1 MNVFRSVIESKIG
14 FQFLVAKFDDDK
26 KVYDLTVY
34 DIDEDGT
41 VGNPFPFDMHDLPDL
56 VESVETR
63 LKQSWQTHPLYGEPY
78 PLAGVG
84 SISNSF
90 L

>member
-1 MNVFRSVIESKIG
+1 VGNFTLGSVDFYSRCNRMNVFRSVIESKIG

-63 LKQSWQTHPLYGEPY
+63 LKQS
-78 PLAGVG
+78 
-84 SISNSF
+84 
-90 L
+90 

>member
-1 MNVFRSVIESKIG
+1 VGNFTLGGVDFYSRCNRMNVFRSVIESKIG

-63 LKQSWQTHPLYGEPY
+63 LKQS
-78 PLAGVG
+78 
-84 SISNSF
+84 
-90 L
+90 